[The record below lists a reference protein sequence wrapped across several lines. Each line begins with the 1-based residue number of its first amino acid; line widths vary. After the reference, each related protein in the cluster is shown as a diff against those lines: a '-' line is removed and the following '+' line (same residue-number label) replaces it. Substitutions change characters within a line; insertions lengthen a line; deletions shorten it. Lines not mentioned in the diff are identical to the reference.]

1 MIKKTSPQAFF
12 FGQEFDRFCQSGNTG
27 IGRRKRTRIRTPH
40 LFAHIVHFVPVIL
53 GSNERA
59 SLAKQNGI
67 NKSGPIAKPSISQHL
82 NAAIDNA
89 VGFPKA
95 RTYGSESTSDSGVLS
110 QGGTHPL
117 KKKLEP
123 SFPILARLRKVDFG
137 INVLDNKMYH
147 IFSSTN
153 VVINDTW
160 VRVNF
165 FSQLTNRPTIYAKF
179 FGELQGGIA
188 DRSHVN
194 CWQAGCLARRPHI
207 QHLSICWLRQNTI
220 FCTPSVTRSVC
231 GNIQVAA
238 SAKQRP
244 GNRAGGEMT
253 EQSPENKKSKR
264 KAPHPLFRLLDF
276 AGPYKILTVVGCALS
291 GLHSLL
297 AVMPLVCVWF
307 IMSQFVAVAPQW
319 SEASGAAFYA
329 WLAVGFAVAGVV
341 VYFAAL
347 MCTHIAAFRTGNNMR
362 KAATHH
368 LSKVPLGYYD
378 EHSTGELRRV
388 IDGCAG
394 QTESVLAHKFPDF
407 VGALITPV
415 VFVVVMFIFD
425 WAMGLACLVPIA
437 VSFACIWRMMGGGGS
452 DENSSYLTFVSNY
465 QQALNRMNAAATE
478 YVRGMPVVKVFQ
490 QTVDSFNAFKEAI
503 LQYRDMAH
511 GYSKL
516 CEKPQVVQ
524 IVAINSTF
532 AVLVPASILLAGAA
546 GDFASFF
553 TDFLFYVVFSAVTT
567 SMMTKILY
575 ASEAAAMAQD
585 AVMRI
590 EGILSTPEMPCC
602 SAKGGRASGT
612 CDIVF
617 EGVSFTYPGA
627 DAPAVKNV
635 SFAIPEGETMALVGR
650 REEARAPLQALFR
663 GSGTSM
669 KDGCLSAVLMCGMF
683 PVRN

>member
-1 MIKKTSPQAFF
+1 
-12 FGQEFDRFCQSGNTG
+12 
-27 IGRRKRTRIRTPH
+27 
-40 LFAHIVHFVPVIL
+40 
-53 GSNERA
+53 
-59 SLAKQNGI
+59 
-67 NKSGPIAKPSISQHL
+67 
-82 NAAIDNA
+82 
-89 VGFPKA
+89 
-95 RTYGSESTSDSGVLS
+95 
-110 QGGTHPL
+110 
-117 KKKLEP
+117 
-123 SFPILARLRKVDFG
+123 
-137 INVLDNKMYH
+137 
-147 IFSSTN
+147 
-153 VVINDTW
+153 
-160 VRVNF
+160 
-165 FSQLTNRPTIYAKF
+165 
-179 FGELQGGIA
+179 
-188 DRSHVN
+188 
-194 CWQAGCLARRPHI
+194 
-207 QHLSICWLRQNTI
+207 
-220 FCTPSVTRSVC
+220 
-231 GNIQVAA
+231 
-238 SAKQRP
+238 
-244 GNRAGGEMT
+244 MT

-276 AGPYKILTVVGCALS
+276 AGPYKVLTVVGCALA

-362 KAATHH
+362 KAATYH

-378 EHSTGELRRV
+378 AHSTGELRRV

-407 VGALITPV
+407 VGALVTPV

-524 IVAINSTF
+524 IAAINSTF

-590 EGILSTPEMPCC
+590 EGDPIH
-602 SAKGGRASGT
+602 AG
-612 CDIVF
+612 
-617 EGVSFTYPGA
+617 
-627 DAPAVKNV
+627 DALL
-635 SFAIPEGETMALVGR
+635 FCER
-650 REEARAPLQALFR
+650 REDERDARYRF
-663 GSGTSM
+663 
-669 KDGCLSAVLMCGMF
+669 
-683 PVRN
+683 

>member
-1 MIKKTSPQAFF
+1 
-12 FGQEFDRFCQSGNTG
+12 
-27 IGRRKRTRIRTPH
+27 
-40 LFAHIVHFVPVIL
+40 
-53 GSNERA
+53 
-59 SLAKQNGI
+59 
-67 NKSGPIAKPSISQHL
+67 
-82 NAAIDNA
+82 
-89 VGFPKA
+89 
-95 RTYGSESTSDSGVLS
+95 
-110 QGGTHPL
+110 
-117 KKKLEP
+117 
-123 SFPILARLRKVDFG
+123 
-137 INVLDNKMYH
+137 
-147 IFSSTN
+147 
-153 VVINDTW
+153 
-160 VRVNF
+160 
-165 FSQLTNRPTIYAKF
+165 
-179 FGELQGGIA
+179 
-188 DRSHVN
+188 
-194 CWQAGCLARRPHI
+194 
-207 QHLSICWLRQNTI
+207 
-220 FCTPSVTRSVC
+220 
-231 GNIQVAA
+231 
-238 SAKQRP
+238 
-244 GNRAGGEMT
+244 MT

-276 AGPYKILTVVGCALS
+276 AGPYKVLTVVGCALA

-362 KAATHH
+362 KAETHH
-368 LSKVPLGYYD
+368 LSKDPLGYYD

-407 VGALITPV
+407 VGALVTPV

-524 IVAINSTF
+524 IAAINSTF

-612 CDIVF
+612 RDIVF

-635 SFAIPEGETMALVGR
+635 SFAIPEGETMALVGPSGGGKSTIASLVPR
-650 REEARAPLQALFR
+650 FWDVDEGRVLVGGVDVRDVPRSELMDSVSFVFQNTRLFKRSLIDNIRFARPSATRAEVEAAAHAAQCDDIIAKLPEGLDTVVGAKGVYLSGGECQRIALARAILKDAPIVVLDEATAFADPENEALIQR
-663 GSGTSM
+663 ALARLTHGKT
-669 KDGCLSAVLMCGMF
+669 VLMIAHRLSTVVGADRICVVENGAISESGSHGDLVESKGVYRRMWEDYQKS
-683 PVRN
+683 VSWRIGGGANDAA

>member
-1 MIKKTSPQAFF
+1 
-12 FGQEFDRFCQSGNTG
+12 
-27 IGRRKRTRIRTPH
+27 
-40 LFAHIVHFVPVIL
+40 
-53 GSNERA
+53 
-59 SLAKQNGI
+59 
-67 NKSGPIAKPSISQHL
+67 
-82 NAAIDNA
+82 
-89 VGFPKA
+89 
-95 RTYGSESTSDSGVLS
+95 
-110 QGGTHPL
+110 
-117 KKKLEP
+117 
-123 SFPILARLRKVDFG
+123 
-137 INVLDNKMYH
+137 
-147 IFSSTN
+147 
-153 VVINDTW
+153 
-160 VRVNF
+160 
-165 FSQLTNRPTIYAKF
+165 
-179 FGELQGGIA
+179 
-188 DRSHVN
+188 
-194 CWQAGCLARRPHI
+194 
-207 QHLSICWLRQNTI
+207 
-220 FCTPSVTRSVC
+220 
-231 GNIQVAA
+231 
-238 SAKQRP
+238 
-244 GNRAGGEMT
+244 MT

-478 YVRGMPVVKVFQ
+478 YVRGMPVVK
-490 QTVDSFNAFKEAI
+490 S
-503 LQYRDMAH
+503 
-511 GYSKL
+511 
-516 CEKPQVVQ
+516 
-524 IVAINSTF
+524 
-532 AVLVPASILLAGAA
+532 VPANGRFVQRIQGGHPAVPGY
-546 GDFASFF
+546 GPW
-553 TDFLFYVVFSAVTT
+553 LFEVVRKTA
-567 SMMTKILY
+567 
-575 ASEAAAMAQD
+575 
-585 AVMRI
+585 
-590 EGILSTPEMPCC
+590 
-602 SAKGGRASGT
+602 GRADRGDQLDLCCAGSRQHPACGGSRGLRVVLHGLPLLRGVQRGD
-612 CDIVF
+612 DIDDDQD
-617 EGVSFTYPGA
+617 T
-627 DAPAVKNV
+627 
-635 SFAIPEGETMALVGR
+635 
-650 REEARAPLQALFR
+650 
-663 GSGTSM
+663 
-669 KDGCLSAVLMCGMF
+669 
-683 PVRN
+683 VRL

>member
-1 MIKKTSPQAFF
+1 
-12 FGQEFDRFCQSGNTG
+12 
-27 IGRRKRTRIRTPH
+27 
-40 LFAHIVHFVPVIL
+40 
-53 GSNERA
+53 
-59 SLAKQNGI
+59 
-67 NKSGPIAKPSISQHL
+67 
-82 NAAIDNA
+82 
-89 VGFPKA
+89 
-95 RTYGSESTSDSGVLS
+95 
-110 QGGTHPL
+110 
-117 KKKLEP
+117 
-123 SFPILARLRKVDFG
+123 
-137 INVLDNKMYH
+137 
-147 IFSSTN
+147 
-153 VVINDTW
+153 
-160 VRVNF
+160 
-165 FSQLTNRPTIYAKF
+165 
-179 FGELQGGIA
+179 
-188 DRSHVN
+188 
-194 CWQAGCLARRPHI
+194 
-207 QHLSICWLRQNTI
+207 
-220 FCTPSVTRSVC
+220 
-231 GNIQVAA
+231 
-238 SAKQRP
+238 
-244 GNRAGGEMT
+244 MT

-276 AGPYKILTVVGCALS
+276 AGPYKVLTVVGCALA

-362 KAATHH
+362 KAATYH

-378 EHSTGELRRV
+378 AHSTGELRRV

-407 VGALITPV
+407 VGALVTPV
-415 VFVVVMFIFD
+415 VFIVVMFIFD

-612 CDIVF
+612 RDIVF

-635 SFAIPEGETMALVGR
+635 SFAIPEGETMALVGPSGGGKSTIASLVPR
-650 REEARAPLQALFR
+650 FWDVDEGRVLVGGVDVRDVPRSELMDSVSFVFQNTRLFKRSLIDNIRFARPSATRAEVEAAAHAAQCDDIIAKLPEGLDTVVGAKGVYLSGGECQRIALARAILKDAPIVVLDEATAFADPENEALIQR
-663 GSGTSM
+663 ALARLTHGKT
-669 KDGCLSAVLMCGMF
+669 VLMIAHRLSTVVGADRICVVENGAISESGSHGDLVESKGVYRRMWEDYQKS
-683 PVRN
+683 VSWRIGGGANDAA

>member
-1 MIKKTSPQAFF
+1 
-12 FGQEFDRFCQSGNTG
+12 
-27 IGRRKRTRIRTPH
+27 
-40 LFAHIVHFVPVIL
+40 
-53 GSNERA
+53 
-59 SLAKQNGI
+59 
-67 NKSGPIAKPSISQHL
+67 
-82 NAAIDNA
+82 
-89 VGFPKA
+89 
-95 RTYGSESTSDSGVLS
+95 
-110 QGGTHPL
+110 
-117 KKKLEP
+117 
-123 SFPILARLRKVDFG
+123 
-137 INVLDNKMYH
+137 
-147 IFSSTN
+147 
-153 VVINDTW
+153 
-160 VRVNF
+160 
-165 FSQLTNRPTIYAKF
+165 
-179 FGELQGGIA
+179 
-188 DRSHVN
+188 
-194 CWQAGCLARRPHI
+194 
-207 QHLSICWLRQNTI
+207 
-220 FCTPSVTRSVC
+220 
-231 GNIQVAA
+231 
-238 SAKQRP
+238 
-244 GNRAGGEMT
+244 MT

-276 AGPYKILTVVGCALS
+276 AGPYKVLTVVGCALA

-407 VGALITPV
+407 VGALVTPV

-524 IVAINSTF
+524 IVAINSNRIVWIVD
-532 AVLVPASILLAGAA
+532 ASKLVDVIGKFPLPVEVIPFGAMHVIERMKERGYNPTLRLDA
-546 GDFASFF
+546 EGKPVR
-553 TDFLFYVVFSAVTT
+553 TDENNYVVD
-567 SMMTKILY
+567 LHL
-575 ASEAAAMAQD
+575 E
-585 AVMRI
+585 RI
-590 EGILSTPEMPCC
+590 DDPAGLNEDLINMVGVVEDGLFLDMVNEV
-602 SAKGGRASGT
+602 
-612 CDIVF
+612 IV
-617 EGVSFTYPGA
+617 GDPNGPRTLINPNKA
-627 DAPAVKNV
+627 
-635 SFAIPEGETMALVGR
+635 
-650 REEARAPLQALFR
+650 
-663 GSGTSM
+663 
-669 KDGCLSAVLMCGMF
+669 
-683 PVRN
+683 

>member
-1 MIKKTSPQAFF
+1 MRRATDVGFTLVERIAQWEREYGANIAVRDRETTYTYTELFDAARRFASCLASEGIEAGDRIVLQLPNKAESLIILFGSVMRGCIPVLALPTHRKAEISHFCSKSNASCLIVPCSSPAYDYESLAKAIKKDNPRLKCFVIGSSDQYRSVSDMRGELWQATAPHSSSILFLLPSGGTTGLPKLIPRSNFSYVYNFVEAASRSLFSEKTKYLAALSICHNLPLACPGALGALEKGGTVILAESVSPDEVFPLISSAKVTTITAVPSAVNLWMDALDWYPVDLSSLESIHVGGARFTAKDAKRLSAAFSCAVQQSYGMTEGILTLTSPEAPEEIAFPQAFF

-220 FCTPSVTRSVC
+220 FLHP
-231 GNIQVAA
+231 
-238 SAKQRP
+238 QR
-244 GNRAGGEMT
+244 N
-253 EQSPENKKSKR
+253 
-264 KAPHPLFRLLDF
+264 
-276 AGPYKILTVVGCALS
+276 
-291 GLHSLL
+291 
-297 AVMPLVCVWF
+297 
-307 IMSQFVAVAPQW
+307 
-319 SEASGAAFYA
+319 
-329 WLAVGFAVAGVV
+329 
-341 VYFAAL
+341 
-347 MCTHIAAFRTGNNMR
+347 
-362 KAATHH
+362 
-368 LSKVPLGYYD
+368 
-378 EHSTGELRRV
+378 
-388 IDGCAG
+388 
-394 QTESVLAHKFPDF
+394 
-407 VGALITPV
+407 
-415 VFVVVMFIFD
+415 
-425 WAMGLACLVPIA
+425 A
-437 VSFACIWRMMGGGGS
+437 VSLRKY
-452 DENSSYLTFVSNY
+452 SS
-465 QQALNRMNAAATE
+465 RC
-478 YVRGMPVVKVFQ
+478 KC
-490 QTVDSFNAFKEAI
+490 K
-503 LQYRDMAH
+503 
-511 GYSKL
+511 
-516 CEKPQVVQ
+516 
-524 IVAINSTF
+524 
-532 AVLVPASILLAGAA
+532 
-546 GDFASFF
+546 
-553 TDFLFYVVFSAVTT
+553 TT
-567 SMMTKILY
+567 SW
-575 ASEAAAMAQD
+575 
-585 AVMRI
+585 
-590 EGILSTPEMPCC
+590 
-602 SAKGGRASGT
+602 
-612 CDIVF
+612 
-617 EGVSFTYPGA
+617 
-627 DAPAVKNV
+627 
-635 SFAIPEGETMALVGR
+635 
-650 REEARAPLQALFR
+650 
-663 GSGTSM
+663 
-669 KDGCLSAVLMCGMF
+669 
-683 PVRN
+683 